1 MLRTR
6 KTVYGMI
13 IASVMMRDICFG
25 GGVMDI
31 KSGTPD
37 FGLVQDVRSL
47 NRLRDMG
54 RDDSYEARK
63 QALYTAAEQ
72 FESLLNQFWFRGM
85 RESNDEI
92 CPDSPLKTSD
102 GGVFQSM
109 LDEQIITGVA
119 KANAGNRSSIT
130 NLLVKQ
136 FARSLGDDGKK
147 IIAEIDGNPA
157 DSKYSGTAGDIPGR
171 QNFVAGASGM
181 PSPLSESPLPDHLRM
196 TDARPDANIHANN
209 EVRDRILDMELGR
222 RGGENRIKAYSN
234 TDDTRYDS
242 DMTFDSPRDFVTKLM
257 PLARKVARK
266 FGLNPVVIVCQAAL
280 ETGWGK
286 HIGADNN
293 FFGIKGNSSW
303 KGRTA
308 VKSSPEF
315 ENGRMV
321 NELSSFRAYNSPRKS
336 FEDYASLIS
345 TNTRYAKAASV
356 SSDPDQYFEEIQ
368 KAGYATDPNY
378 AKKLKRIYRNDAFS
392 GFTEN

>member
-1 MLRTR
+1 
-6 KTVYGMI
+6 
-13 IASVMMRDICFG
+13 
-25 GGVMDI
+25 MDI
-31 KSGTPD
+31 KSD
-37 FGLVQDVRSL
+37 ARNLGLVQDVHSL

-54 RDDSYEARK
+54 REDSYEARK

-72 FESLLNQFWFRGM
+72 FESLLNQFWFKGM
-85 RESNDEI
+85 REANDEI

-102 GGVFQSM
+102 GGLFQSM

-119 KANAGNRSSIT
+119 KANAGSKSSLT
-130 NLLVKQ
+130 TLLVKQ
-136 FARSLGDDGKK
+136 FARSMGDDGKK
-147 IIAEIDGNPA
+147 IIAEIDG
-157 DSKYSGTAGDIPGR
+157 SAGSAAAAPDLPDR
-171 QNFVAGASGM
+171 RNFGIASSSSV
-181 PSPLSESPLPDHLRM
+181 SPLSASPLPAHLRM
-196 TDARPDANIHANN
+196 TDTRNAGN
-209 EVRDRILDMELGR
+209 ETRDRILDMELGSR
-222 RGGENRIKAYSN
+222 RAPERIKAYGSA
-234 TDDTRYDS
+234 DDSRYDS
-242 DMTFDSPRDFVTKLM
+242 DMSFDSPRDFVAKLM

-345 TNTRYAKAASV
+345 SNTRYARAASV

-378 AKKLKRIYRNDAFS
+378 ASKLKRIYRHDAFS
-392 GFTEN
+392 GYAGQASDSKAPETPAPAPAEN

>member
-1 MLRTR
+1 
-6 KTVYGMI
+6 
-13 IASVMMRDICFG
+13 
-25 GGVMDI
+25 MDI
-31 KSGTPD
+31 RSGTPD

-54 RDDSYEARK
+54 REDSYEARK

-72 FESLLNQFWFRGM
+72 FESLLNQFWFKGM

-119 KANAGNRSSIT
+119 KSNAGNKSSIT
-130 NLLVKQ
+130 TLLVKQ
-136 FARSLGDDGKK
+136 FAWSLGDDGKK
-147 IIAEIDGNPA
+147 IIAEIDGGLAVPGSRDA
-157 DSKYSGTAGDIPGR
+157 TQELPGR
-171 QNFVAGASGM
+171 QNFVVSSSDF
-181 PSPLSESPLPDHLRM
+181 PSPLSGSPLAAHLRK
-196 TDARPDANIHANN
+196 TDTRPAGNVHADN
-209 EVRDRILDMELGR
+209 EIRDRILDTELGR
-222 RGGENRIKAYSN
+222 RGNPDRIKAYSS

-242 DMTFDSPRDFVTKLM
+242 DMTFDGPRDFVTKLM

-266 FGLNPVVIVCQAAL
+266 YGLNPVVIVCQAAL

-378 AKKLKRIYRNDAFS
+378 AKKLKSIYRNSAFS
-392 GFTEN
+392 GFAEN